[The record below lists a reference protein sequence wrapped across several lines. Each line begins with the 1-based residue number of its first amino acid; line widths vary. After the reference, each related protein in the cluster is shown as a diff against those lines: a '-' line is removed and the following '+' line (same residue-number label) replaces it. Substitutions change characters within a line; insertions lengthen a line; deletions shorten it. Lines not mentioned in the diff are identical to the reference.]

1 MNKFLEI
8 LETLPFLDGIQFCG
22 NYGDPIASNY
32 FDQLI
37 TVAKKHTN
45 KIQIHTNGSLRNTNW
60 WSILAEQLSDINH
73 DVWFGIDGIGPVHE
87 IYRQATDYDKVIENA
102 RAFINAGGYA
112 TWQFIPYKHNEHQI
126 KECIKLSQTYK
137 FSKFKLIKSF
147 RDIKDVYHW
156 KTGDQFQL
164 ESSEIYQKVF
174 FKSKQGILEK
184 ENCMHLQQP
193 GIYLAAN
200 GKVSHCCYFAS
211 DDYKSFDNIEQM
223 LYNIKIEDT
232 LNNPDKK
239 CLVCCGT

>member
-1 MNKFLEI
+1 
-8 LETLPFLDGIQFCG
+8 
-22 NYGDPIASNY
+22 
-32 FDQLI
+32 
-37 TVAKKHTN
+37 
-45 KIQIHTNGSLRNTNW
+45 
-60 WSILAEQLSDINH
+60 
-73 DVWFGIDGIGPVHE
+73 
-87 IYRQATDYDKVIENA
+87 
-102 RAFINAGGYA
+102 
-112 TWQFIPYKHNEHQI
+112 
-126 KECIKLSQTYK
+126 
-137 FSKFKLIKSF
+137 LIKSF
-147 RDIKDVYHW
+147 RDIKNVHHW

-164 ESSEIYQKVF
+164 ESSEIYQKIF

-223 LYNIKIEDT
+223 LYNINIEDT